1 MNHLKLISALALS
14 MAFVGCSSLNQ
25 SAPSSGMKSS
35 IEADFSPEI
44 EVGPKATGRSKT
56 TVILGFIKLGD
67 SQYADGVNYGVGKP
81 SFGFGAT
88 EDAKSAAAY
97 KALQTNKSDILVAPR
112 YTVDEFN
119 FLYIFRTI
127 DAEVTGFTGK
137 IKSVKQK

>member
-25 SAPSSGMKSS
+25 SAPSTGLSS
-35 IEADFSPEI
+35 SVEADFAADI
-44 EVGPKATGRSKT
+44 ELGPKATGRSKT

-67 SQYADGVNYGVGKP
+67 SQFADGVNYGVGKP

-97 KALQTNKSDILVAPR
+97 KALQTNKSDSLVAPR